1 MQSSLDE
8 LQTAVGNLGNGNV
21 TQNLQAVG
29 TAIAGT
35 GTAAAAL
42 FTQLQTACGS

>member
-1 MQSSLDE
+1 MQSSLDK

-29 TAIAGT
+29 TAIAGDRDGGRRT
-35 GTAAAAL
+35 
-42 FTQLQTACGS
+42 CSPS